1 MEKLTSQT
9 IADKVYELTEQFNR
23 YVFDNPAVLDNLP
36 EKAVLVF
43 LDADDP
49 EFNAANIALARS
61 APTSGPLVYIN
72 MQKHIRVVQREE
84 WTPSI
89 LPAPLAA

>member
-1 MEKLTSQT
+1 METLTPQT

-23 YVFDNPAVLDNLP
+23 YVFDNPALLDHLP
-36 EKAVLVF
+36 KKAVLVF

-61 APTSGPLVYIN
+61 TPASGPLVYIN
-72 MQKHIRVVQREE
+72 MQKHIRVIQREE